1 MAALLF
7 FLSALCV
14 ASLASA
20 ASAYSTYDSIIGT
33 IDSTSG
39 VLVNRSFL
47 HPGIVEV
54 MKATN
59 VMGLRYP
66 GAPAVACAFDPVL
79 VIPYILY
86 TILDGILM
94 QHPPDYCVIA

>member
-1 MAALLF
+1 MAGF
-7 FLSALCV
+7 FLYLSALCV
-14 ASLASA
+14 TSLASA
-20 ASAYSTYDSIIGT
+20 SSTYDNIIGT

-39 VLVNRSFL
+39 VLVNRSFS

-79 VIPYILY
+79 VIYSLY
-86 TILDGILM
+86 NS
-94 QHPPDYCVIA
+94 

>member
-1 MAALLF
+1 MSPLF
-7 FLSALCV
+7 FKNLYLSALYV
-14 ASLASA
+14 TSL
-20 ASAYSTYDSIIGT
+20 ASAYSTYDTIIGT
-33 IDSTSG
+33 IDSTNG

-79 VIPYILY
+79 VI
-86 TILDGILM
+86 
-94 QHPPDYCVIA
+94 

>member
-1 MAALLF
+1 MAALFL
-7 FLSALCV
+7 LSALCV
-14 ASLASA
+14 TSL

-59 VMGLRYP
+59 IMGLRYP

-79 VIPYILY
+79 VIYSWI
-86 TILDGILM
+86 ILDTMLEYM
-94 QHPPDYCVIA
+94 QHPSDYCVIV

>member
-1 MAALLF
+1 MAALFF

-14 ASLASA
+14 ASL

-59 VMGLRYP
+59 IMGLRYP

-79 VIPYILY
+79 VIYILDNFLCHA
-86 TILDGILM
+86 ILEYM
-94 QHPPDYCVIA
+94 QHPSDYCVIV

>member
-1 MAALLF
+1 MAALFL
-7 FLSALCV
+7 LSALCV
-14 ASLASA
+14 TSL

-79 VIPYILY
+79 VIQYILCI
-86 TILDGILM
+86 ILDAIRM
-94 QHPPDYCVIA
+94 QNRSYYCVIA